1 MEETLRQGEGF
12 ISSDLLLR
20 IKGFTILLL
29 CFFFCPN
36 LVITSTEFDTID
48 TTRSIKDGETI
59 VSAGGVFE
67 VGFFS
72 PSVTNK
78 RYLGIWYKK
87 SNTTVVWVAN
97 REVPLNDSS
106 GVLKVTNQGIL
117 ILLDNNGSTVW
128 SSNSSTSAR
137 TPVAQILDSGNLVV
151 KDETDGNPQNFM
163 WQSFDYP
170 CDTFLPNMKI
180 GKDLVTG
187 LDRYLSSWK
196 ETNDPFRGNFTY
208 GFDLDGFPE
217 WVLREG
223 SIKRMRRGPWNGL
236 RFSGVTGLTP
246 NSVYGFEFVF
256 NEKEIYFSWNLYNS
270 SSLSRVLLL
279 PNGNIQRF
287 TWIDE
292 AQNWVLHL
300 PPYLDT
306 CDSYALCGVN
316 GNCNNNN
323 DNSPACNCLKGF
335 EPKIKEEWEVVPGLG
350 GCVRKTPLNCKDDG
364 FLKYTGLK
372 LPDASESWFNYSMNL
387 EECKNH
393 CIKNCNCT
401 AYTNLDVRG
410 EGSGCLIWFN
420 DLIDIRQVTEN
431 DQAIY
436 IRMAAAELD
445 QIDSKKTKAE
455 SNAKKIRVIIGVS
468 IALPT
473 TILILGLVLFFW
485 RKKHH
490 ERGFFKC
497 ICRSSSNNENQRE
510 DPEVPLFDMA
520 TLVHATKNF
529 SIKNKLGEGG
539 FGSVFKG
546 MLKDGREIAVKRLS
560 ENSRQGLSEF
570 KNEVVHIAK
579 LQHRNLVKL
588 LGCCVEGDEKMLIYE
603 FMPNKSLN
611 FFLFDQAQSLSLDW
625 PKRYNIINGI
635 ARGLLYLHQDSR
647 QRIIHRDLKTGNILL
662 DSQLNPKISDF
673 GLARS
678 FGENVTKEK
687 TKNVVGTYGYMS
699 PEYAIDGL
707 YSIKSDVF
715 SFGVLVLEIVS
726 GKRNRGFSHPDHHH
740 NLLGHAWK
748 LYAEGKP
755 LQLIAA
761 PIRDTCNLSEVLRS
775 IHIGLLCVQRNPE
788 DRPRMSTVVLML
800 GGESPLPQPKQ
811 PGFFNERDLS
821 EAKSSSSNQKPCSYD
836 ELTITLMEGR

>member
-29 CFFFCPN
+29 CFFLCPN

-72 PSVTNK
+72 PSVTNE

-137 TPVAQILDSGNLVV
+137 RPVAQILDSGNFVV

-473 TILILGLVLFFW
+473 TILILGL
-485 RKKHH
+485 
-490 ERGFFKC
+490 
-497 ICRSSSNNENQRE
+497 
-510 DPEVPLFDMA
+510 
-520 TLVHATKNF
+520 
-529 SIKNKLGEGG
+529 
-539 FGSVFKG
+539 G

-687 TKNVVGTYGYMS
+687 TKNVVGT
-699 PEYAIDGL
+699 
-707 YSIKSDVF
+707 
-715 SFGVLVLEIVS
+715 
-726 GKRNRGFSHPDHHH
+726 
-740 NLLGHAWK
+740 
-748 LYAEGKP
+748 
-755 LQLIAA
+755 
-761 PIRDTCNLSEVLRS
+761 
-775 IHIGLLCVQRNPE
+775 
-788 DRPRMSTVVLML
+788 
-800 GGESPLPQPKQ
+800 
-811 PGFFNERDLS
+811 
-821 EAKSSSSNQKPCSYD
+821 
-836 ELTITLMEGR
+836 

>member
-29 CFFFCPN
+29 CFFLCPN

-137 TPVAQILDSGNLVV
+137 RPVAQILDSGNLVV

-350 GCVRKTPLNCKDDG
+350 GCVRKTPLNCSEDG

-420 DLIDIRQVTEN
+420 DLIDIREVTEN

-436 IRMAAAELD
+436 IRMAAAEID

-473 TILILGLVLFFW
+473 TILILGL
-485 RKKHH
+485 
-490 ERGFFKC
+490 
-497 ICRSSSNNENQRE
+497 
-510 DPEVPLFDMA
+510 
-520 TLVHATKNF
+520 
-529 SIKNKLGEGG
+529 
-539 FGSVFKG
+539 G

-687 TKNVVGTYGYMS
+687 TKNVVGT
-699 PEYAIDGL
+699 
-707 YSIKSDVF
+707 
-715 SFGVLVLEIVS
+715 
-726 GKRNRGFSHPDHHH
+726 
-740 NLLGHAWK
+740 
-748 LYAEGKP
+748 
-755 LQLIAA
+755 
-761 PIRDTCNLSEVLRS
+761 
-775 IHIGLLCVQRNPE
+775 
-788 DRPRMSTVVLML
+788 
-800 GGESPLPQPKQ
+800 
-811 PGFFNERDLS
+811 
-821 EAKSSSSNQKPCSYD
+821 
-836 ELTITLMEGR
+836 